1 MTCSEVPRKDAS
13 LPIKKSP
20 EVMEPEGFFVSVL
33 APRPGLE
40 PGTYGLTVPG
50 DGISWD
56 LLIQVARRIPFYR
69 STAYVH
75 SDFKPSRT
83 ILAKTGTRLAPDQL
97 RTMARDQVS
106 AASAAIKSLDG
117 GAFVT
122 LHSRLDRGGALQA
135 RKLAN
140 GAVQLYWR
148 YSLGGKT
155 SREPIGVYDPSAPPK
170 KLQPTPRGYGLAAAL
185 EKCRELADVHAARAD
200 TGGLREAKAE
210 KRKSFLAQ
218 KVAEAEKSE
227 RTLQKLLDAYVSHL
241 KTQGRRSHVD
251 ADQIFK
257 RHATEAWPSV
267 AEAPAVDLTPDQV
280 LDMLRRLIE
289 AN

>member
-1 MTCSEVPRKDAS
+1 
-13 LPIKKSP
+13 
-20 EVMEPEGFFVSVL
+20 
-33 APRPGLE
+33 
-40 PGTYGLTVPG
+40 
-50 DGISWD
+50 
-56 LLIQVARRIPFYR
+56 
-69 STAYVH
+69 
-75 SDFKPSRT
+75 
-83 ILAKTGTRLAPDQL
+83 
-97 RTMARDQVS
+97 MARDQVS

-185 EKCRELADVHAARAD
+185 EKCRELADVHAERAQ

-210 KRKSFLAQ
+210 KRKTFIAQ
-218 KVAEAEKSE
+218 KAAEAVKSE
-227 RTLQKLLDAYVSHL
+227 RTLQKLLDAYVAHL

-257 RHATEAWPSV
+257 RHITEAWPGI
-267 AEAPAVDLTPDQV
+267 ADAPAVDLSVGADRK
-280 LDMLRRLIE
+280 LSHF
-289 AN
+289 